1 MTGMSEKKLERRCS
15 DIAKAN
21 GWYTRKFSSP
31 SNRGVPDRI
40 FIKDSRVIFI
50 EFKAPGKLPTKL
62 QIHELKEI
70 NDHGGHGYWC
80 DSVIT
85 FKSILEIH
93 T

>member
-1 MTGMSEKKLERRCS
+1 MISEKKLERRCG

-40 FIKDSRVIFI
+40 FIKDGDVIFI

-62 QIHELKEI
+62 QLHELKEI
-70 NDHGGHGYWC
+70 CDHGGRGVWC
-80 DSVIT
+80 DNVDMFKT
-85 FKSILEIH
+85 FLSIH

>member
-1 MTGMSEKKLERRCS
+1 MSALSEKKLERRCS
-15 DIAKAN
+15 DIARAN

-40 FIKDSRVIFI
+40 FIKDGDVVFV
-50 EFKAPGKLPTKL
+50 EFKAPGKTPTKL

-70 NDHGGHGYWC
+70 TDKGGNAVWC
-80 DSVIT
+80 DRVDD
-85 FKSILEIH
+85 FKQFLAIL

>member
-1 MTGMSEKKLERRCS
+1 MISEKKLERRCG

-40 FIKDSRVIFI
+40 FIKEGKVIFI

-62 QIHELKEI
+62 QLHELKEI
-70 NDHGGHGYWC
+70 NEHGGHGVWC
-80 DSVIT
+80 DNVDM
-85 FKSILEIH
+85 FKQYLGIY